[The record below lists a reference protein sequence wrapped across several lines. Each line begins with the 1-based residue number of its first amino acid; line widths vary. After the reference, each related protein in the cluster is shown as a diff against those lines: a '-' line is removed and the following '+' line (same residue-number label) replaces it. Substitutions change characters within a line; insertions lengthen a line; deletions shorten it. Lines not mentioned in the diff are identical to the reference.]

1 MLASNYQKYQQNSV
15 LTASPQELTLMLLN
29 GGIKFCNLGIQA
41 IEEKKY
47 EQAHSAIIRVQD
59 IIIELKCTLNHKYPI
74 AEDMSKMYDYILDM
88 LVIANIK
95 KDCELLKQAK
105 GYIAEFRDTWH
116 EAMKLA
122 R

>member
-15 LTASPQELTLMLLN
+15 LTASPQELTLMLYN
-29 GGIKFCNLGIQA
+29 GGIKFCNVGIKA

-47 EQAHSAIIRVQD
+47 EQAHKAIIRVQD
-59 IIIELKCTLNHKYPI
+59 IILELKCTLNDKYPVS
-74 AEDMSKMYDYILDM
+74 ESMSKMYDYILDI
-88 LVIANIK
+88 LVLSNTK
-95 KDCELLKQAK
+95 KDCEKLREAK
-105 GYIAEFRDTWH
+105 GLITEFRDMWH